1 MDWEVKHRKV
11 PRDQPGAGFHRQS
24 GNIGLGVILRG
35 EVKRVS
41 RATVGKPSAPQA
53 VREPGLKGPLVT
65 RVRPEAA
72 RSWPGQGEAG
82 RKPRGGLKF
91 K

>member
-1 MDWEVKHRKV
+1 MDREAKHRKV
-11 PRDQPGAGFHRQS
+11 PRDLPGAGFHRQS

-41 RATVGKPSAPQA
+41 RATAEKSSAPQA
-53 VREPGLKGPLVT
+53 VREPGLKGPQVT
-65 RVRPEAA
+65 EVRPEAA